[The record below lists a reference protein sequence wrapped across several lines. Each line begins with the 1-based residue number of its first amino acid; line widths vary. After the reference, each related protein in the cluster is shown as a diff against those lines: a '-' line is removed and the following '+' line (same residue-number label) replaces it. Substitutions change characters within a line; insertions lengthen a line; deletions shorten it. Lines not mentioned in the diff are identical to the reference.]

1 MFRTLFNNI
10 LKKSLQEMSSD
21 LFLLTSIIKKIII
34 RNGKAIS
41 KAFKISRIKMGNA
54 MPACR
59 KYITGFKY

>member
-1 MFRTLFNNI
+1 
-10 LKKSLQEMSSD
+10 MSSD